1 MERPDID
8 CYKDEI
14 HHPNGQIE
22 DRWRHNEYV
31 EDLEKYIEHLESKV
45 NNVVSDDVSN
55 CSSCDRLW
63 NNMEGDNW
71 TCPDCGTKNYY
82 QRHNKERKERSE

>member
-31 EDLEKYIEHLESKV
+31 EDLEKYVDYLESQV
-45 NNVVSDDVSN
+45 SNVVLDAVIK
-55 CSSCDRLW
+55 CDCC
-63 NNMEGDNW
+63 EDEIKGVHF
-71 TCPDCGTKNYY
+71 CAPCFEEE
-82 QRHNKERKERSE
+82 Q